1 MTKKGN
7 PEWTKKLQV
16 DKKGFYM
23 IKATDMEKETEQ
35 STFIIIIHI
44 GYAHQRKNTR
54 KTKANTLPSL
64 WTPVF
69 VPK

>member
-1 MTKKGN
+1 
-7 PEWTKKLQV
+7 
-16 DKKGFYM
+16 M
-23 IKATDMEKETEQ
+23 IKAADMEKETEQ

-54 KTKANTLPSL
+54 TTKANTLPSL

>member
-1 MTKKGN
+1 M
-7 PEWTKKLQV
+7 QV

-23 IKATDMEKETEQ
+23 IKATDMEKETQQ
-35 STFIIIIHI
+35 SNFIIIIHI

-54 KTKANTLPSL
+54 TTKANTLPSL

>member
-1 MTKKGN
+1 
-7 PEWTKKLQV
+7 
-16 DKKGFYM
+16 M
-23 IKATDMEKETEQ
+23 IKATDMEKETQQ

>member
-1 MTKKGN
+1 MIKKGN
-7 PEWTKKLQV
+7 PEWTKNASS
-16 DKKGFYM
+16 KKGFYM
-23 IKATDMEKETEQ
+23 IKAADMEKETEQ

-54 KTKANTLPSL
+54 TTKANTLPSL